1 MSSSHIVGGGE
12 GRRENRQKVGRK
24 REKLE
29 ERQNERRQARERS
42 DVSQRWQQRVEGAQT
57 CGQRDVSSNLAST
70 EWI

>member
-1 MSSSHIVGGGE
+1 MGGGE

-57 CGQRDVSSNLAST
+57 VAR
-70 EWI
+70 EM